1 MKGLELSEAFYE
13 TCGKP
18 MLQEEFPQL
27 LPFLAVGLFG
37 SGSECF
43 GYDDD
48 ISQDH
53 DFEPG
58 FCIFLPDESKVDR
71 HSEFL
76 LERAYAKLPS
86 SFGGIQRSCVVPVGG
101 ARHGVFRTA
110 EFFLKTTGSPDG
122 KLSLQHWLTIPEQA
136 LAEAT
141 NGRLFFDH
149 FGEVTR
155 IRDSLSQF
163 PEDIRLKRLSG
174 QLLLMAQSGQYNYLR
189 CLDHGESAAA
199 QLAVT
204 EFVKSCIS
212 VIFLLNR
219 RYQLYYKW
227 VFRAMRELSFLSEL
241 CTPLEYLLGSGN
253 APDDAVEKA
262 SEIEL
267 ISAKIADQLRAQ
279 KLTSLQSNELEQQAY
294 AVNSS
299 IKDPELR
306 NMNILAA
313 V

>member
-1 MKGLELSEAFYE
+1 MKGLELSRTFYDAY
-13 TCGKP
+13 GKP
-18 MLQEEFPQL
+18 MLEEQFSQL

-43 GYDDD
+43 GYDDE

-58 FCIFLPDESKVDR
+58 FCIFLPDESLVDR

-76 LERAYAKLPS
+76 LERAYGK
-86 SFGGIQRSCVVPVGG
+86 G
-101 ARHGVFRTA
+101 ARHGVMRTGD
-110 EFFLKTTGSPDG
+110 FFLKTTGSTNG
-122 KLSLQHWLTIPEQA
+122 ELSLQQWFTIPEQA

-141 NGRLFFDH
+141 NGNLFFDNL
-149 FGEVTR
+149 GEVTH
-155 IRDSLSQF
+155 IRNMLSAF
-163 PEDIRLKRLSG
+163 PDTVRLKRLSG

-189 CLDHGESAAA
+189 CLDHGETAAA

-212 VIFLLNR
+212 VVFLLNR

-227 VFRAMRELSFLSEL
+227 VFRAMRELPLLSDL
-241 CTPLEYLLGSGN
+241 TASLEYLLTNGN
-253 APDDAVEKA
+253 SPETAVEK
-262 SEIEL
+262 STVIEE
-267 ISAKIADQLRAQ
+267 IADRIACQLRAQ
-279 KLTSLQSNELEQQAY
+279 KLTSLCSTELERLAY
-294 AVNSS
+294 DVNSH
-299 IKDPELR
+299 IKDPDVR
-306 NMNILAA
+306 NMHILTA

>member
-1 MKGLELSEAFYE
+1 MKGLELSRAFYDAY
-13 TCGKP
+13 GKP
-18 MLQEEFPQL
+18 MLEEQFSQL

-43 GYDDD
+43 GYDDE

-58 FCIFLPDESKVDR
+58 FCIFLPDESLVDR

-76 LERAYAKLPS
+76 LERAYGKLPV
-86 SFGGIQRSCVVPVGG
+86 SFHGFRRHGIAPVGG
-101 ARHGVFRTA
+101 ARHGVMRTGD
-110 EFFLKTTGSPDG
+110 FFLKATGSANG
-122 KLSLQHWLTIPEQA
+122 ELSLQQWFTIPEQA

-141 NGRLFFDH
+141 NGNLFFDNL
-149 FGEVTR
+149 GEVTH
-155 IRDSLSQF
+155 IRKKLSAF
-163 PEDIRLKRLSG
+163 PEAVRLKRLSG

-212 VIFLLNR
+212 VVFLLNR

-227 VFRAMRELSFLSEL
+227 VFRAMRLW
-241 CTPLEYLLGSGN
+241 
-253 APDDAVEKA
+253 
-262 SEIEL
+262 
-267 ISAKIADQLRAQ
+267 
-279 KLTSLQSNELEQQAY
+279 
-294 AVNSS
+294 
-299 IKDPELR
+299 
-306 NMNILAA
+306 
-313 V
+313 

>member
-13 TCGKP
+13 SFGKP
-18 MLQEEFPQL
+18 MLEEQFPEL
-27 LPFLAVGLFG
+27 FPSLAVGLFG

-58 FCIFLPDESKVDR
+58 FCIFLPDESQVDR

-86 SFGGIQRSCVVPVGG
+86 SFMGFPRSSVVPVGG
-101 ARHGVFRTA
+101 ARHGVLRTGD
-110 EFFLKTTGSPDG
+110 FFMKTTGSPDG
-122 KLSLQHWLTIPEQA
+122 KLSLHQWLSVPEQA

-141 NGRLFFDH
+141 NGRIFFDH
-149 FGEVTR
+149 LGEVSR
-155 IRDSLSQF
+155 IRDLLSEF

-174 QLLLMAQSGQYNYLR
+174 HLLLMAQSGQYNYLR
-189 CLDHGESAAA
+189 CLDHGEPAAA

-204 EFVKSCIS
+204 EFVKSCLS

-227 VFRAMRELSFLSEL
+227 AFRALRELSLLSEL
-241 CTPLEYLLGSGN
+241 NAPLEFLLVSGN
-253 APDDAVEKA
+253 APDTVVKKA
-262 SEIEL
+262 SLIEE
-267 ISAKIADQLRAQ
+267 ISARIVDQLCIQ
-279 KLTSLQSNELEQQAY
+279 KLTSLRSNELERQAY
-294 AVNSS
+294 AVNSR

-306 NMNILAA
+306 NMSILAA